1 MNLNHKFFD
10 LGGKKPTPTSTTAT
24 ETTEV
29 KQPEKIP
36 DLTSFDTDLLK
47 QKYSG
52 AIQSLYS
59 GVQCATCG
67 NRFNQMDTSS
77 VSAGGS
83 RYSKHLDWHFRQNKK
98 EKDEV
103 NKAHSRAWYYI
114 LMEWI
119 QYEEL
124 SEDAVLNSEPE
135 QIMPPPT
142 TSVAGQEAE
151 TVRKAKKHPLL
162 GNYL

>member
-1 MNLNHKFFD
+1 MNFK
-10 LGGKKPTPTSTTAT
+10 
-24 ETTEV
+24 
-29 KQPEKIP
+29 
-36 DLTSFDTDLLK
+36 
-47 QKYSG
+47 G

-67 NRFNQMDTSS
+67 NRFNQTTENGVASS
-77 VSAGGS
+77 GVS
-83 RYSKHLDWHFRQNKK
+83 RYSKHLDWHFRQNTK

-124 SEDAVLNSEPE
+124 SEDTLAQQQTDALVTNEQPGTEANSYSNS
-135 QIMPPPT
+135 MPPPAST
-142 TSVAGQEAE
+142 T
-151 TVRKAKKHPLL
+151 TNPLL
-162 GNYL
+162 LLTDHHDYSSDDNAGDENNLLDDLSMNNGRGKEMNKGQLD